1 MQFYST
7 DGTFVKGS
15 SPDVWTSEIV
25 EALKVFGMEPEPG
38 PKLEAWVREAGF
50 VDVNHVLL
58 PIPVG
63 VWPRDKRM
71 VGLGS
76 EFRLVGRVLIPG
88 HRKKS
93 AHATSRCSL
102 RA

>member
-1 MQFYST
+1 MKPGGWVEFQDFDMQFYST

-15 SPDVWTSEIV
+15 SPDVWTNEIV

-63 VWPRDKRM
+63 VWPRDRIM
-71 VGLGS
+71 V
-76 EFRLVGRVLIPG
+76 
-88 HRKKS
+88 
-93 AHATSRCSL
+93 SL
-102 RA
+102 RTNSGSLDGC